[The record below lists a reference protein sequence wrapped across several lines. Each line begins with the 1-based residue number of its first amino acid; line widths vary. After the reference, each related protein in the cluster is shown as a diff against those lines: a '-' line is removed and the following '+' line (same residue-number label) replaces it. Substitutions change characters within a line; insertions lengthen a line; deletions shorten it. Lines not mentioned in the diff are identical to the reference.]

1 MKNATKLFTKV
12 LFFTGLFL
20 LALTVGYFLTIY
32 NKIVV
37 TSPKIITLTP
47 SPTPTPDP
55 MRIRNILL
63 LGYAGGDHDGATLTD
78 TIILARIYPNENK
91 IKLISIPRDI
101 WVPIPISKD
110 IKQNFKINHAFAI
123 GLDDKKY
130 PDKADEYK
138 GLSGAG
144 ALAKMEVEK
153 ITGLTPENFVAVNF
167 SGFQSVVDNIGG
179 VNVNVPFTFED
190 KYYPIKGLEN
200 ESCGKDDT
208 EVKVLTATLSG
219 QLLEEQFTCRYETI
233 RFVKG
238 PTSMNGETAL
248 KFVRSRHSDVNGSD
262 FGRSLR
268 QQAFLIGIKDKL
280 LKLGSIPKIVT
291 LINTVSKNVITD
303 IDFKKG
309 LELLSEQE
317 NLKDFKIETLSL
329 TTDNVLSESTS
340 SDRQYILIPKAGD
353 GNWEEVHKFIQDNI

>member
-153 ITGLTPENFVAVNF
+153 IT
-167 SGFQSVVDNIGG
+167 
-179 VNVNVPFTFED
+179 
-190 KYYPIKGLEN
+190 
-200 ESCGKDDT
+200 
-208 EVKVLTATLSG
+208 
-219 QLLEEQFTCRYETI
+219 
-233 RFVKG
+233 
-238 PTSMNGETAL
+238 
-248 KFVRSRHSDVNGSD
+248 
-262 FGRSLR
+262 
-268 QQAFLIGIKDKL
+268 
-280 LKLGSIPKIVT
+280 
-291 LINTVSKNVITD
+291 
-303 IDFKKG
+303 
-309 LELLSEQE
+309 
-317 NLKDFKIETLSL
+317 
-329 TTDNVLSESTS
+329 
-340 SDRQYILIPKAGD
+340 
-353 GNWEEVHKFIQDNI
+353 